1 MFTICF
7 ADTMLSQ
14 VMKQEI
20 VRESSKTVTMK
31 VKGKKI
37 RVYLIELTRLIDQLR
52 ESTKKRK
59 KLRAEFFLRGRWMHD
74 SLQDTKFSFTQSC
87 GKDNSVLDLCG

>member
-7 ADTMLSQ
+7 VDTMLSQ

-20 VRESSKTVTMK
+20 VRESSKTVSMK

-37 RVYLIELTRLIDQLR
+37 RVYLIEVTRLI
-52 ESTKKRK
+52 
-59 KLRAEFFLRGRWMHD
+59 
-74 SLQDTKFSFTQSC
+74 
-87 GKDNSVLDLCG
+87 N